1 MAKKTL
7 TADEIRALIN
17 KKQGSVVSFDLNN
30 GNVTDV
36 VDWIPTGNR
45 WLDSIIAVGKKA
57 GIPVGKIIEIAGLEH
72 TGKSFLAAFI
82 AKNAQ
87 DKGINVVWFDSEM
100 AVDSTFL
107 ENIGID
113 LNKFTYIPA
122 QSVEKVF
129 ETIELL
135 LTTDQKY
142 LFVWDSLALTPTE
155 TEIAGGNNPNADVA
169 RKARVINLSMS
180 KVLIPI
186 ARQEC
191 TLLVLNHL
199 KDKIGVGMFDP
210 EKYITPGGK
219 TLTYAYALRIWLTL
233 KKGKSNLMMNQF
245 DVPVGSESKVTIMK
259 SRFGTYMR
267 TCVMKMIWGSGDV
280 KMGNEELW
288 VQALEKSDKMDL
300 SKKGWGTFKGTKEY
314 KFPKLKFEQYVNAD
328 PQFKKEVEE
337 EMDQELIFKFKTS
350 PMVQTEEENDTEE

>member
-30 GNVTDV
+30 SNVTDV
-36 VDWIPTGNR
+36 TDWIPTGNR
-45 WLDSIIAVGKKA
+45 WLDSSIAVGKMA
-57 GIPVGKIIEIAGLEH
+57 GIPVGKITEIAGLEH

-82 AKNAQ
+82 AKNAI
-87 DKGINVVWFDSEM
+87 DKDINVIWFDSEM

-122 QSVEKVF
+122 QSVEAVF
-129 ETIELL
+129 QTIELL
-135 LTTDQKY
+135 LTTDQRY
-142 LFVWDSLALTPTE
+142 LFIWDSLALTPTE
-155 TEIAGGNNPNADVA
+155 TELIGGNNPNADVA

-186 ARQEC
+186 ARQQC
-191 TLLVLNHL
+191 TMIVLNHL

-219 TLTYAYALRIWLTL
+219 NSYLCICSQNLAHLE
-233 KKGKSNLMMNQF
+233 KGKEQSY
-245 DVPVGSESKVTIMK
+245 DESI
-259 SRFGTYMR
+259 
-267 TCVMKMIWGSGDV
+267 
-280 KMGNEELW
+280 
-288 VQALEKSDKMDL
+288 
-300 SKKGWGTFKGTKEY
+300 
-314 KFPKLKFEQYVNAD
+314 
-328 PQFKKEVEE
+328 
-337 EMDQELIFKFKTS
+337 
-350 PMVQTEEENDTEE
+350 